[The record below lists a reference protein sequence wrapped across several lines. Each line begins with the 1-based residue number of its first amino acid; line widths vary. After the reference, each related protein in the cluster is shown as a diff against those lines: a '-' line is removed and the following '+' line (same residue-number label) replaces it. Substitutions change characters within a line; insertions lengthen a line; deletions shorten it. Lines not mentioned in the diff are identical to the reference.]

1 MAMAMAMGKEEVVVK
16 VEVVSLQV
24 MQRTNIHLDL
34 PHPREIHYQPLLA
47 QRPSCPIVPP
57 TAHGQRKTIRS
68 SGTHLL
74 LHISRALTEGNQRWP
89 PINCAGELLEWRLA
103 ARYQDEIVSPL
114 CETIRVDCADA
125 ARGAGDEGCAL

>member
-89 PINCAGELLEWRLA
+89 PINCAVENPPGPLVGSPTCDCHLA
-103 ARYQDEIVSPL
+103 LHYSAQVFCYRDP
-114 CETIRVDCADA
+114 
-125 ARGAGDEGCAL
+125 